1 MPEPIDLKDLLEDT
15 ALEGNR
21 YYQLKRSFSSFTD
34 QLREAK
40 QRNLKRATEEETQR
54 KKLEEVD
61 SL

>member
-21 YYQLKRSFSSFTD
+21 YYQLNRSFSSFTD